1 MKKNIL
7 LSVLTLCFFISA
19 FGQSKPTVVI
29 VPFDAR
35 GVPADEV
42 EILTDSFINEY
53 AGTNVA
59 KIVDRGSFDKIAR
72 EQKFQASEWSA
83 TEKIA
88 SLGKALN
95 ANQMI
100 TGQVSKFGD
109 MVIFNLK
116 CIDVNTTEIIYSIP
130 AKKMNSTMQ
139 IFDSIPQ
146 IAKDVSTQAKYSMNI
161 PYPIGSKGPAGGYV
175 FAVDGD
181 KRWEVSGLIEYKDI
195 DAFYW
200 RGSSIYSIK
209 NYIQN
214 KYRDWQVPT
223 KSQLID
229 VFNNLCKRGILQQ
242 KEVHFSI
249 EPECGVSF
257 ETGKAVHVSRYSEL
271 NQSVK
276 LRGVRCF
283 YENGVPF
290 FKDERI
296 NTRKKF
302 TINLKPFN
310 CRDFYNSIW
319 NNQQINVTL
328 YLNSGDFIV
337 EFEYPIKYYSIERNT
352 KKHLLKDVTKLS
364 EEKIYSRYIGKW
376 NYDIDNDN
384 IYGQFSGEKNN
395 SDGGGFS
402 IKNNTMRFS
411 LHLTLLKSS
420 LYLEPK
426 GITTNEDVV
435 FSGVQEIN
443 W

>member
-100 TGQVSKFGD
+100 TGQVSKFGE

-146 IAKDVSTQAKYSMNI
+146 IAKDISTQAKYSMNI
-161 PYPIGSKGPAGGYV
+161 PYPIGSKGPAGGYI

-181 KRWEVSGLIEYKDI
+181 KRWEVSESI
-195 DAFYW
+195 DY
-200 RGSSIYSIK
+200 RKYDYYQCKESIR

-229 VFNNLCKRGILQQ
+229 IFNTLCKKGLVLQ
-242 KEVHFSI
+242 KDVFFSDD
-249 EPECGVSF
+249 PKYLVSL
-257 ETGKAVHVSRYSEL
+257 ETGKEVYMSKYVDYQVRL
-271 NQSVK
+271 M
-276 LRGVRCF
+276 GVRCF
-283 YENGVPF
+283 YENSLSV
-290 FKDERI
+290 FKEESIKHKD
-296 NTRKKF
+296 F
-302 TINLKPFN
+302 TLNLKPK
-310 CRDFYNSIW
+310 YNIYNDINIW

-328 YLNSGDFIV
+328 RLISSDFV
-337 EFEYPIKYYSIERNT
+337 LEFDYPVKYYWIERNT
-352 KKHLLKDVTKLS
+352 KKSLTKDLL
-364 EEKIYSRYIGKW
+364 
-376 NYDIDNDN
+376 
-384 IYGQFSGEKNN
+384 SGIIVE
-395 SDGGGFS
+395 
-402 IKNNTMRFS
+402 R
-411 LHLTLLKSS
+411 
-420 LYLEPK
+420 
-426 GITTNEDVV
+426 
-435 FSGVQEIN
+435 
-443 W
+443 

>member
-100 TGQVSKFGD
+100 TGQVSKFGE

-146 IAKDVSTQAKYSMNI
+146 IAKDISTQAKYSMNI

-181 KRWEVSGLIEYKDI
+181 KRWEVSESI
-195 DAFYW
+195 DY
-200 RGSSIYSIK
+200 RKYDDYECKMSIR

-229 VFNNLCKRGILQQ
+229 IFNTLCKKGFLLYKDVFFSDDQ
-242 KEVHFSI
+242 KSL
-249 EPECGVSF
+249 VSL
-257 ETGKAVHVSRYSEL
+257 ETGKEVYMSKYPDYQVRL
-271 NQSVK
+271 M
-276 LRGVRCF
+276 GVRCF
-283 YENGVPF
+283 YENGVPVF
-290 FKDERI
+290 RDERI
-296 NTRKKF
+296 KYKDF
-302 TINLKPFN
+302 TLNLKPE
-310 CRDFYNSIW
+310 YNIYKDINIW

-328 YLNSGDFIV
+328 HLSSVNFV
-337 EFEYPIKYYSIERNT
+337 LEFDYPVKYYWIERNT
-352 KKHLLKDVTKLS
+352 KKSLTKNVTKLS
-364 EEKIYSRYIGKW
+364 ETTKHFYFTEKWEYTY
-376 NYDIDNDN
+376 NDDWGYM
-384 IYGQFSGEKNN
+384 IYGSFKGE
-395 SDGGGFS
+395 DDIWGHFL
-402 IKNNTMRFS
+402 IKNGQMNFELS
-411 LHLTLLKSS
+411 LDPLKYS

-426 GITTNEDVV
+426 GITKDKSQT
-435 FSGVQEIN
+435 FKGSQKIN

>member
-7 LSVLTLCFFISA
+7 LSVLTLYFFISA

-100 TGQVSKFGD
+100 TGQVSKFGE

-146 IAKDVSTQAKYSMNI
+146 IAKDISTQAKYSMNI

-181 KRWEVSGLIEYKDI
+181 KRWEVSESI
-195 DAFYW
+195 DY
-200 RGSSIYSIK
+200 RKYDDYECKESIR

-229 VFNNLCKRGILQQ
+229 IFNTLCKKGFLLYKDVFFSDDQ
-242 KEVHFSI
+242 KYL
-249 EPECGVSF
+249 VSL
-257 ETGKAVHVSRYSEL
+257 ETGKEVYMSKYPDYQVRL
-271 NQSVK
+271 M
-276 LRGVRCF
+276 GVRCF
-283 YENGVPF
+283 YENGVPVF
-290 FKDERI
+290 RDERI
-296 NTRKKF
+296 KHKDF
-302 TINLKPFN
+302 TLNLKPK
-310 CRDFYNSIW
+310 YNIYNDINIW

-328 YLNSGDFIV
+328 HLSSVNFV
-337 EFEYPIKYYSIERNT
+337 LEFDYPVKYYWIERNT
-352 KKHLLKDVTKLS
+352 KKSLTKNVSKLS
-364 EEKIYSRYIGKW
+364 ETTKHFYFTGKW
-376 NYDIDNDN
+376 EYIYNDDWGYMIRGSFKGEDDIL
-384 IYGQFSGEKNN
+384 GS
-395 SDGGGFS
+395 FS
-402 IKNNTMRFS
+402 IKNGQMRFS
-411 LHLTLLKSS
+411 LSLDPLKYS

-426 GITTNEDVV
+426 GITKDKSQTFYDE
-435 FSGVQEIN
+435 QQIN

>member
-7 LSVLTLCFFISA
+7 LYVLTLCFLIPV

-29 VPFDAR
+29 VPFDAH

-146 IAKDVSTQAKYSMNI
+146 IAKDISTQAKYSMNI

-181 KRWEVSGLIEYKDI
+181 KRWEVSESIDYREYDYYPCKE
-195 DAFYW
+195 
-200 RGSSIYSIK
+200 SIR

-223 KSQLID
+223 KSHLID
-229 VFNNLCKRGILQQ
+229 IFNNLCKKGLLLQ
-242 KEVHFSI
+242 KDVLFSDDLK
-249 EPECGVSF
+249 CCVSF
-257 ETGKAVHVSRYSEL
+257 ETGKEIYMSGYTSYKQVRL
-271 NQSVK
+271 M
-276 LRGVRCF
+276 GVRCF
-283 YENGVPF
+283 YENGVPVF
-290 FKDERI
+290 REERI
-296 NTRKKF
+296 KHKDF
-302 TINLKPFN
+302 TLNLKLYPN
-310 CRDFYNSIW
+310 ERQLYNSIW

-328 YLNSGDFIV
+328 YLNSGDFV
-337 EFEYPIKYYSIERNT
+337 LEFDYPVKYYWIEHNT
-352 KKHLLKDVTKLS
+352 RKGLTKDVSKLS
-364 EEKIYSRYIGKW
+364 ETTKRFYYTGKW
-376 NYDIDNDN
+376 KYIYDDDCGYMINGSFEGENNNHGGFN
-384 IYGQFSGEKNN
+384 IKNN
-395 SDGGGFS
+395 S
-402 IKNNTMRFS
+402 MRFY
-411 LHLTLLKSS
+411 LYLNLLKSS
-420 LYLEPK
+420 LYIEPK
-426 GITTNEDVV
+426 GITINEDVG
-435 FSGVQEIN
+435 FSAAQEIN

>member
-100 TGQVSKFGD
+100 TGQISKFGD

-181 KRWEVSGLIEYKDI
+181 KRWEVSESIDYREYDYYPCKE
-195 DAFYW
+195 
-200 RGSSIYSIK
+200 SIR

-223 KSQLID
+223 KSHLID
-229 VFNNLCKRGILQQ
+229 IFNNLCKKGLLLQ
-242 KEVHFSI
+242 KDVLFSDDLK
-249 EPECGVSF
+249 CCVSF
-257 ETGKAVHVSRYSEL
+257 ETGKEIYMSGYTSYKQVRL
-271 NQSVK
+271 I
-276 LRGVRCF
+276 GVRCF
-283 YENGVPF
+283 YKNGVPVF
-290 FKDERI
+290 RDERI
-296 NTRKKF
+296 KHKDF
-302 TINLKPFN
+302 TLNLKPE
-310 CRDFYNSIW
+310 YNIYNDINIW

-328 YLNSGDFIV
+328 HLTSVDFV
-337 EFEYPIKYYSIERNT
+337 LEFDYPVKYYWIERNT
-352 KKHLLKDVTKLS
+352 KKSLTKDVTKLS
-364 EEKIYSRYIGKW
+364 ETTKHFYFTGKW
-376 NYDIDNDN
+376 KYECVDDDYKYR
-384 IYGQFSGEKNN
+384 IYGNFKGEDNVE
-395 SDGGGFS
+395 GIFS
-402 IKNNTMRFS
+402 IKDGQMYFS
-411 LHLTLLKSS
+411 LYLDPLKYS

-426 GITTNEDVV
+426 GITKDKSQRFYGN
-435 FSGVQEIN
+435 QQIN

>member
-100 TGQVSKFGD
+100 TGQVSKFGE

-146 IAKDVSTQAKYSMNI
+146 IAKDISTQAKYSMNI
-161 PYPIGSKGPAGGYV
+161 PYPIGSKGPAGGYI

-181 KRWEVSGLIEYKDI
+181 KRWEVSESI
-195 DAFYW
+195 DY
-200 RGSSIYSIK
+200 RKYDYYQCKESIR

-229 VFNNLCKRGILQQ
+229 IFNTLCKKGLVLQ
-242 KEVHFSI
+242 KDVFFSDD
-249 EPECGVSF
+249 PKYLVSL
-257 ETGKAVHVSRYSEL
+257 ETGKEVYMSKYVDYQVRL
-271 NQSVK
+271 M
-276 LRGVRCF
+276 GVRCF
-283 YENGVPF
+283 YENSLSV
-290 FKDERI
+290 FKEESIKHKD
-296 NTRKKF
+296 F
-302 TINLKPFN
+302 TLNLKPK
-310 CRDFYNSIW
+310 YNIYNDINIW

-328 YLNSGDFIV
+328 RLTSSDFV
-337 EFEYPIKYYSIERNT
+337 LEFDYPVKYYWIERNT
-352 KKHLLKDVTKLS
+352 KKSLTKDVTKLS
-364 EEKIYSRYIGKW
+364 ETTKHFYFTGKW
-376 NYDIDNDN
+376 KYVCIDDGYK
-384 IYGQFSGEKNN
+384 YGITIDFFKGE
-395 SDGGGFS
+395 DGILGSFF
-402 IKNNTMRFS
+402 IKNGQMRFS
-411 LHLTLLKSS
+411 LQLDPLKYS

-426 GITTNEDVV
+426 GITKDSSQTFYGE
-435 FSGVQEIN
+435 QQIN

>member
-100 TGQVSKFGD
+100 TGQVSKFGE

-146 IAKDVSTQAKYSMNI
+146 IAKDISTQAKYSMNI
-161 PYPIGSKGPAGGYV
+161 PYPIGSKGPAGGYI

-181 KRWEVSGLIEYKDI
+181 KRWEVSESI
-195 DAFYW
+195 DY
-200 RGSSIYSIK
+200 RKYDYYQCKESIR

-229 VFNNLCKRGILQQ
+229 IFNTLCKKGLVLQ
-242 KEVHFSI
+242 KDVFFSDD
-249 EPECGVSF
+249 PKYLVSL
-257 ETGKAVHVSRYSEL
+257 ETGKEVYMSKYVDYQVRL
-271 NQSVK
+271 M
-276 LRGVRCF
+276 GVRCF
-283 YENGVPF
+283 YENSLSV
-290 FKDERI
+290 FKEESIKHKD
-296 NTRKKF
+296 F
-302 TINLKPFN
+302 TLNLKPK
-310 CRDFYNSIW
+310 YNIYNDINIW

-328 YLNSGDFIV
+328 RLISSDFV
-337 EFEYPIKYYSIERNT
+337 LEFDYPVKYYWIERNT
-352 KKHLLKDVTKLS
+352 KKSLTKDVTKLS
-364 EEKIYSRYIGKW
+364 ETTKHFYFTGKW
-376 NYDIDNDN
+376 KYVCIDDGYK
-384 IYGQFSGEKNN
+384 YGITIDFFKGE
-395 SDGGGFS
+395 DGILGSFF
-402 IKNNTMRFS
+402 IKNGQMRFS
-411 LHLTLLKSS
+411 LQLDPLKYS

-426 GITTNEDVV
+426 GITKDSSQTFYGE
-435 FSGVQEIN
+435 QQIN

>member
-100 TGQVSKFGD
+100 TGQVSKFGE

-146 IAKDVSTQAKYSMNI
+146 IAKDISTQAKYSMNI
-161 PYPIGSKGPAGGYV
+161 PYPIGSKGPAGGYI

-181 KRWEVSGLIEYKDI
+181 KRWEVSESI
-195 DAFYW
+195 DY
-200 RGSSIYSIK
+200 RKYDYYQCKESIR
-209 NYIQN
+209 N
-214 KYRDWQVPT
+214 YRDWQVPT

-229 VFNNLCKRGILQQ
+229 IFNTLCKKGLVLQ
-242 KEVHFSI
+242 KDVFFSDD
-249 EPECGVSF
+249 PKYLVSL
-257 ETGKAVHVSRYSEL
+257 ETGKEVYMSKYVDYQVRL
-271 NQSVK
+271 M
-276 LRGVRCF
+276 GVRCF
-283 YENGVPF
+283 YENSLSV
-290 FKDERI
+290 FKEESIKHKD
-296 NTRKKF
+296 F
-302 TINLKPFN
+302 TLNLKPK
-310 CRDFYNSIW
+310 YNIYNDINIW

-328 YLNSGDFIV
+328 RLISSDFV
-337 EFEYPIKYYSIERNT
+337 LEFDYPVKYYWIERNT
-352 KKHLLKDVTKLS
+352 KKSLTKDVTKLS
-364 EEKIYSRYIGKW
+364 ETTKHFYFTGKW
-376 NYDIDNDN
+376 KYVCIDDGYK
-384 IYGQFSGEKNN
+384 YGITIDFFKGE
-395 SDGGGFS
+395 DGILGSFF
-402 IKNNTMRFS
+402 IKNGQMRFS
-411 LHLTLLKSS
+411 LQLDPLKYS

-426 GITTNEDVV
+426 GITKDSSQTFYGE
-435 FSGVQEIN
+435 QQIN